1 MSDKR
6 AKFVELTNK
15 RVNAAIKK
23 ISLIGNLSNKS
34 SYEYTAED
42 VEKIEAAL
50 LAEVDAAIARFSG
63 SVDKDAFAL

>member
-1 MSDKR
+1 MSEKR